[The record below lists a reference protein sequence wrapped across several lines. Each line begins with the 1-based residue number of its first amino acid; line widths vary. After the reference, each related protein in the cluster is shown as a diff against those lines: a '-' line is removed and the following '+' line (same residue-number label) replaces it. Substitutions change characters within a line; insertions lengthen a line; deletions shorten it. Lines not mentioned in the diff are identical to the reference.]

1 MPLPILELPDDA
13 LQCIFK
19 SFVAL
24 TDYYGVAAMLRSVL
38 RVAQMRRNREVL
50 RILYAALCE
59 KRQRDCGDAT
69 ATLGSCLEGAADA
82 EHVAR
87 VAYRLERVWH
97 ISDLLIGLYIIDR
110 VSDLVYEASL
120 SSQFAYP
127 DEYAW
132 FCSQDSW
139 YTTSA
144 SWQDRCRDTSG
155 CIKGSG
161 IWRQLNLRFS
171 GTFEMAD
178 DAMKAAGTYANTISA
193 ISEWK
198 RDTLGRFFMTE
209 DSKELSMG
217 LLGPERTES
226 LFAHAESGWS
236 HAFECISADPD
247 DGCDLGRTLRRLK
260 VHEADARLDRIMT
273 DMLKPYVLREIKTF
287 LCAARGGLALEV
299 LFGPLRTALSKVVL
313 YDRPAFWKKRRLL
326 SFMSR
331 WRYAEDRMVALEL
344 AQREPSTSTF

>member
-1 MPLPILELPDDA
+1 
-13 LQCIFK
+13 
-19 SFVAL
+19 V
-24 TDYYGVAAMLRSVL
+24 
-38 RVAQMRRNREVL
+38 

-59 KRQRDCGDAT
+59 RRQRDCGDAT

-87 VAYRLERVWH
+87 VTYRLERVWH

-139 YTTSA
+139 YTTSD
-144 SWQDRCRDTSG
+144 SWQDRCRYTSE

-161 IWRQLNLRFS
+161 IWRRLNLRFS

-198 RDTLGRFFMTE
+198 NDTLGRFFMSE
-209 DSKELSMG
+209 DCEELSMG

-226 LFAHAESGWS
+226 LFGHAESGWS
-236 HAFECISADPD
+236 DASEFISAD
-247 DGCDLGRTLRRLK
+247 TLRKFK
-260 VHEADARLDRIMT
+260 VYETDARLHGIMT
-273 DMLKPYVLREIKTF
+273 DILKPYVLREIKTF

-313 YDRPAFWKKRRLL
+313 HDRPAFWKKRRLV
-326 SFMSR
+326 SFMTG